1 VGRHR
6 NQNLP
11 AQRQVVAAEFFQGP
25 LPRPSDLGQYEQAI
39 PGAGERI
46 LRQFE
51 EQSSHRRALE
61 AKVVD
66 SNVASER
73 RGIYAATWVTSLFVV
88 GGFVLIGLGQPAP
101 GIGAL
106 AWAGV
111 QVSLSFFANIFGRR
125 RELAKKR
132 AQEEST
138 RQ

>member
-6 NQNLP
+6 DSQVP
-11 AQRQVVAAEFFQGP
+11 VQRQVVAAEFFQGP
-25 LPRPSDLGQYEQAI
+25 LPRPADLAQYEQAL
-39 PGAGERI
+39 PGAAERI

-88 GGFVLIGLGQPAP
+88 GGFALIGVGESVP

-106 AWAGV
+106 VWAAA
-111 QVSLSFFANIFGRR
+111 QVSLSFLANILGRR
-125 RELAKKR
+125 RELRRKDQIER
-132 AQEEST
+132 T
-138 RQ
+138 DR